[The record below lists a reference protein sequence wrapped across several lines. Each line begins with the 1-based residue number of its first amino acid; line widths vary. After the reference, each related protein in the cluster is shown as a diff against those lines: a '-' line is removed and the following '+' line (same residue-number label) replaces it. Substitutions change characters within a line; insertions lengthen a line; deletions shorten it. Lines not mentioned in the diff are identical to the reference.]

1 MLSAAAL
8 LALTLASP
16 QTAIAQRAE
25 QQSIQ
30 TPFGRAPL
38 SFADIVE
45 RVRPAVV
52 SIHVTSGGTPNVV
65 ARGRGNGRDAFPELP
80 DDHPLN
86 EFFKNL
92 PKDFRGA
99 PRGRT
104 PRAAAQGS
112 GFVISTDGYV
122 VTNNHVIA
130 NANKIEVSFDE
141 HEKLEAELIGT
152 DPRTDVALLKIKN
165 PKKPLPTVK
174 FAEKPV
180 RVGDWVLAVGN
191 PFGLGGTVTAGI
203 VSALSRDIGSGPYDF
218 MQIDAAVNRGN
229 SGGPTFNLEG
239 EVVGVNT
246 AIYSPSGGNVGIAF
260 AIPAKTA
267 KDVIEQLRINK
278 TVSRGWL
285 GVKIESVDDDKAA
298 SLGLK
303 EARGALINEV
313 TANGPAS
320 KSTLKAGDVILAVD
334 GAKVDNS
341 RDLAR
346 KIAEIAPGKTVAL
359 EVSRYGRTENI
370 SVKLGTFPSDPQ
382 VAAATPAPSDGET
395 TDLATLGLKLSTA
408 PVDRNGKGGGVV
420 IKEVDGEL
428 DAAAKGLKQGDVILE
443 VQGVTTKAPEDVTT
457 GVKKA
462 REFWSHGCAAPD
474 QAGRQRSL
482 RRAPAQVELS
492 SNRPTGLHPRRD
504 QDNNGR
510 AIRVAR
516 PKLQA
521 RAGPPAPERQDESN
535 RQT

>member
-1 MLSAAAL
+1 MRQGPIRQVNIANNGAPIRPLVKVLGSVGMLSAAAL
-8 LALTLASP
+8 LAVSLTAP
-16 QTAIAQRAE
+16 QHAVAQRAE
-25 QQSIQ
+25 PSTIQ

-38 SFADIVE
+38 TFADIVE

-52 SIHVTSGGTPNVV
+52 SIHVTAGGRSSV
-65 ARGRGNGRDAFPELP
+65 ASNRRGGGRDAFPELP

-92 PKDFRGA
+92 PKEFGNA
-99 PRGRT
+99 PRGR
-104 PRAAAQGS
+104 PRRTAAQGS
-112 GFVISTDGYV
+112 GFVISPDGYV

-130 NANKIEVSFDE
+130 NADKIEVSFDE
-141 HEKLEAELIGT
+141 HEKLDAELIGT

-174 FAEKPV
+174 FAAKPV

-229 SGGPTFNLEG
+229 SGGPTFNLDG

-267 KDVIEQLRINK
+267 KDVIEQLRVNK

-285 GVKIESVDDDKAA
+285 GVKIESVDEDKAA

-303 EARGALINEV
+303 EARGALINEI
-313 TANGPAS
+313 TPNGPAS
-320 KSTLKAGDVILAVD
+320 QSTLKAGDVILAVD

-346 KIAEIAPGKTVAL
+346 KIAEIPSGKSVSL
-359 EVSRYGRTENI
+359 EVSRYGRNESI
-370 SVKLGTFPSDPQ
+370 SVAFRHLP
-382 VAAATPAPSDGET
+382 
-395 TDLATLGLKLSTA
+395 
-408 PVDRNGKGGGVV
+408 DRS
-420 IKEVDGEL
+420 ECRRCD
-428 DAAAKGLKQGDVILE
+428 
-443 VQGVTTKAPEDVTT
+443 T
-457 GVKKA
+457 GHEK
-462 REFWSHGCAAPD
+462 
-474 QAGRQRSL
+474 
-482 RRAPAQVELS
+482 
-492 SNRPTGLHPRRD
+492 
-504 QDNNGR
+504 
-510 AIRVAR
+510 
-516 PKLQA
+516 
-521 RAGPPAPERQDESN
+521 
-535 RQT
+535 